1 MANQATGATQ
11 SDIGKFAIVNGYVGK
26 GKIIRVIG
34 RTVEVE
40 MPYGI
45 VSTDQDRVCV
55 YVSPWAALAPPQ
67 ENDK

>member
-55 YVSPWAALAPPQ
+55 YA
-67 ENDK
+67 